1 VYMIK
6 KSNPI
11 RPWMLRK
18 EFIILFF
25 ALKDNRTGWLPKLI
39 TVTAV
44 FYLISPIDIIPDF
57 IPVFGYLD
65 DLVIVPLLVN
75 LAIHLLPASVREES
89 VLKAA
94 QQQKKFIWIMIL
106 IALLIGCMLA
116 GTIWLFWHNH

>member
-18 EFIILFF
+18 EIIILFF